1 MSPSRNLLSRG
12 TDGSN
17 PASSSGES
25 GTNSVIGS
33 TQGPVT
39 RLRIARAHLS
49 ADTARCPEAAERAY
63 FKDLVSSYG
72 KTFHTWQIERD
83 NFPYGIPQLMMGFTQ
98 DGQLDEALVDARDRR
113 LAVSGTL
120 T

>member
-1 MSPSRNLLSRG
+1 M
-12 TDGSN
+12 
-17 PASSSGES
+17 
-25 GTNSVIGS
+25 
-33 TQGPVT
+33 
-39 RLRIARAHLS
+39 S

-98 DGQLDEALVDARDRR
+98 DGQLDEALVDARDRGIEIR
-113 LAVSGTL
+113 DIFWSCL
-120 T
+120 

>member
-1 MSPSRNLLSRG
+1 MEPITEFVPDSPL
-12 TDGSN
+12 
-17 PASSSGES
+17 E
-25 GTNSVIGS
+25 
-33 TQGPVT
+33 
-39 RLRIARAHLS
+39 RAH
-49 ADTARCPEAAERAY
+49 

-113 LAVSGTL
+113 LAVSGTPTWREFGKCGQIRL
-120 T
+120 RFARPGTLEP